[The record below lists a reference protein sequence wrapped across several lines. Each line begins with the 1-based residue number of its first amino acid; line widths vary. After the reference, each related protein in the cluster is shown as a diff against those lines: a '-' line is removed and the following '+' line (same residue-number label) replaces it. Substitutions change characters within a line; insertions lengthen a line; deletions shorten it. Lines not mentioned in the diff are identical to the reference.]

1 MVSNNKSRPWLD
13 EEKYFVNNI
22 GLIYRTVYG
31 DLSSGGEHEIR
42 IPGGK
47 GIIADVLEKQC
58 RLLGWSFVRPKTA
71 RGVV

>member
-1 MVSNNKSRPWLD
+1 MSLKNKSRPWLD
-13 EEKYFVNNI
+13 EEKYVVNNI
-22 GLIYRTVYG
+22 GLIYRVVY
-31 DLSSGGEHEIR
+31 DDDNAVGEHEIR

-71 RGVV
+71 RGIA